1 MKLYASASEKAP
13 ERREDSGKYCNT
25 SQRQVTFCKRHVLIY
40 LPGLLE
46 VGTIEINMT
55 NINNSNFSKKK
66 DGHLWWKKT
75 WIDVDY
81 NVEVAMGD
89 ESGLLQFR
97 VMCKGRQV
105 GTASIDFTKD

>member
-1 MKLYASASEKAP
+1 MKLYASASDIAP
-13 ERREDSGKYCNT
+13 ERSEDKGRYL
-25 SQRQVTFCKRHVLIY
+25 QTFPWHISFCDLPELTY

-46 VGTIEINMT
+46 VGTLEINMYG
-55 NINNSNFSKKK
+55 IDFSKFSKKK

-81 NVEVAMGD
+81 NVEVAMGH

-105 GTASIDFTKD
+105 GTATIDFMMD

>member
-1 MKLYASASEKAP
+1 MKLYASAFDTAP
-13 ERREDSGKYCNT
+13 DRREDRGKYHRT
-25 SQRQVTFCKRHVLIY
+25 PPEQLPSYDRHELIH
-40 LPGLLE
+40 LLGLLE
-46 VGTIEINMT
+46 VGTIEINMY
-55 NINNSNFSKKK
+55 NIDFSKFTKKK

-105 GTASIDFTKD
+105 GTASIDFTKE